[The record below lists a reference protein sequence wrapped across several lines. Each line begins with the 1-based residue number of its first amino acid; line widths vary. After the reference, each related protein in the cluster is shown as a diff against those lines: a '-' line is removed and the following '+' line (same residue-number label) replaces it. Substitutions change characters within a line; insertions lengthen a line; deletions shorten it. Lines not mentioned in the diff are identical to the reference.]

1 MLLKSKTEEKRMDPR
16 IKRTR
21 QMLVEAMQA
30 LMAEKSVN
38 DITIQ
43 DIAERATVNR
53 VTFYAHFTDKDAL
66 VDYMLRA
73 RIHNTLS
80 QHLPEG
86 SRLSPEN
93 LTKLIVTVCEFL
105 TQMGSH
111 CPPPH
116 NELEPLMEKQI
127 KAELCEVLKAWLL
140 DEPAPKRKGGGPEL
154 AAMMASWA
162 IYGAV
167 TQWKLQDK
175 REPAPEFARKVLP
188 IITASLKA
196 SMPG

>member
-1 MLLKSKTEEKRMDPR
+1 MLLNSKTEEKRVDPR
-16 IKRTR
+16 TKRTR
-21 QMLVEAMQA
+21 HMLVEAMQA

-66 VDYMLRA
+66 LDYMFKGWVHEALWA
-73 RIHNTLS
+73 N
-80 QHLPEG
+80 LPED
-86 SRLSPEN
+86 SELSPEN
-93 LTKLIVTVCEFL
+93 LTQLIVTVCEFSAE
-105 TQMGSH
+105 MGTH

-116 NELEPLMEKQI
+116 NEFEPLMEKQI
-127 KAELCEVLKAWLL
+127 KAELCEVLKTWLV
-140 DEPAPKRKGGGPEL
+140 DESTPGHKCGAPEL

-167 TQWKLQDK
+167 LQWKQHEK
-175 REPAPEFARKVLP
+175 REPARDFARKALP
-188 IITASLKA
+188 MVTASLQA
-196 SMPG
+196 SMKR